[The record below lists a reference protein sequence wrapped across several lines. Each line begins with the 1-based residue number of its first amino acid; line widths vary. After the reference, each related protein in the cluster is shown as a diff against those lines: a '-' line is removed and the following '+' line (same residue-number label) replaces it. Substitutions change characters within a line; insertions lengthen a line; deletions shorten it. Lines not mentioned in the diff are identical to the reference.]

1 MNRRKKPLWQR
12 LAAAALAALM
22 ALPGA
27 AQAQVRLPALGESAS
42 SDLTVG
48 AEKRLGDQIMLMGR
62 RDPSYYDDPVLLE
75 YLQSLW
81 NPLVAAARQRG
92 DITADTDDAFAW
104 EIFLMRERSVNA
116 FALPGGYV
124 GVHLGLIALTTA
136 RDQLA
141 SVLAHE
147 LAHVTQR
154 HIARSIAPQQTAS
167 MVALAAMILGLI
179 AASQTGNA
187 DMANAALASGQG
199 AAAQGQL
206 NFSRDMEREADRVGY
221 GILGAAGF
229 STAGMGAMFEK
240 MDFATRLSDNGS
252 FPYLRSHPLTV
263 DRISEARSR
272 ALLDSAAPP
281 GPPLQHALMQ
291 MRARV
296 LMDDSVLALQRL
308 GGETSSP
315 LLVDRVAAL
324 YGGAM
329 AATLLNDHPRAEAQ
343 AGEAL
348 RLAATA
354 APREPAAEA
363 ALHLLQAHG
372 RLARGDAA
380 GALAALDAMPAGTG
394 KRPALL
400 LRARAAVDLHRAAGG
415 TDAATEGL
423 RRVTE
428 SLQTWLADHP
438 QDAAAWEALAATSQA
453 LGLGLR
459 SMRAGAEAR
468 AAVGDLSGAIDRLRA
483 AQAVSRK
490 DGGQDFIEASVID
503 TRLRQLVAQRRQI
516 ALEARNGN

>member
-1 MNRRKKPLWQR
+1 
-12 LAAAALAALM
+12 
-22 ALPGA
+22 
-27 AQAQVRLPALGESAS
+27 
-42 SDLTVG
+42 
-48 AEKRLGDQIMLMGR
+48 
-62 RDPSYYDDPVLLE
+62 
-75 YLQSLW
+75 
-81 NPLVAAARQRG
+81 
-92 DITADTDDAFAW
+92 
-104 EIFLMRERSVNA
+104 
-116 FALPGGYV
+116 
-124 GVHLGLIALTTA
+124 
-136 RDQLA
+136 
-141 SVLAHE
+141 
-147 LAHVTQR
+147 
-154 HIARSIAPQQTAS
+154 
-167 MVALAAMILGLI
+167 
-179 AASQTGNA
+179 
-187 DMANAALASGQG
+187 
-199 AAAQGQL
+199 
-206 NFSRDMEREADRVGY
+206 
-221 GILGAAGF
+221 
-229 STAGMGAMFEK
+229 
-240 MDFATRLSDNGS
+240 
-252 FPYLRSHPLTV
+252 V

-272 ALLDSAAPP
+272 ALLDSGAPP
-281 GPPLQHALMQ
+281 GPPLHHALMQ

-329 AATLLNDHPRAEAQ
+329 AATLLNDHRRAEAQ
-343 AGEAL
+343 ASEAL

-363 ALHLLQAHG
+363 ALHLLQAQG

-380 GALAALDAMPAGTG
+380 AALAALDAMPAATG

-415 TDAATEGL
+415 MGAATEDL

-428 SLQTWLADHP
+428 SLQTWLADHA

-453 LGLGLR
+453 LGLDLR

-490 DGGQDFIEASVID
+490 EGGQDFIEASVID